1 MKTQIDKKKKLA
13 AEWIYFFLQMAA
25 VGLVIFLINLT
36 VGGFAIVHGE
46 SMEPTLQ
53 NKNLLLYIKLGYE
66 PKRGDIVI
74 CHSGKGMEE
83 ELVKR
88 VIGIPGDVIDI
99 NPLTGI
105 LYVNGEELKEDYIMD
120 STIVTGDIHYP
131 AKVPKGQYFLLGDNR
146 TVSMDSRYSEIGTIP
161 KEKIDGHI
169 VARVFPFRKI
179 SLMK

>member
-1 MKTQIDKKKKLA
+1 MKKKFEKKKKIA

-25 VGLVIFLINLT
+25 VGLIIFLINLT

-46 SMEPTLQ
+46 SMEPALQ
-53 NKNLLLYIKLGYE
+53 NNNILIYMKLGYE

-88 VIGIPGDVIDI
+88 IIGMPGDVIDI

-105 LYVNGEELKEDYIMD
+105 LYVNGEELKEDYLMD
-120 STIVTGDIHYP
+120 STIITGDIHYP
-131 AKVPKGQYFLLGDNR
+131 AKVPAGQYFLLGDNR
-146 TVSMDSRYSEIGTIP
+146 SVSMDSRYSEIGTIP

-169 VARVFPFRKI
+169 VARIFPFNKI